1 MNGAELTRRI
11 KKMNPNMPVVICTG
25 FSDILNKEKARQ
37 MGIAG
42 YLLKPVT
49 SRELARTLR
58 EVLEKKEESG
68 PAA

>member
-1 MNGAELTRRI
+1 
-11 KKMNPNMPVVICTG
+11 
-25 FSDILNKEKARQ
+25 

-42 YLLKPVT
+42 YLLKPVN